1 MGYLLSVVLS
11 LLFIGSLYTWLGLFD
26 AYGQINASAVI
37 CKDDGPCR
45 IYLSN
50 SSGSF
55 TLEGPADI
63 IAPMTPIESALFDHE
78 MEIFDREMD

>member
-1 MGYLLSVVLS
+1 MVLS
-11 LLFIGSLYTWLGLFD
+11 LLLIGSVYAWLGLIEE

-45 IYLSN
+45 VHFSN

-55 TLEGPADI
+55 TLEGPANI

-78 MEIFDREMD
+78 MELFDREMD